1 MSLPIEM
8 SQRHQQIERVLES
21 EPKQCAELVRD
32 LLEVLER
39 ENWTQDQMFAIR
51 MAVEE
56 AVMNA
61 IKHGNSEDR
70 SKKVMVLFRIESDR
84 FYAKIS
90 DEGGGFCP
98 DEVPDPTDEAN
109 LEKTSGRGVMLMKT
123 FVDECRYNACGNSV
137 ELVKH
142 KN

>member
-1 MSLPIEM
+1 MSEKVLE
-8 SQRHQQIERVLES
+8 IERVLES
-21 EPKQCAELVRD
+21 DPKQCAVLVRE
-32 LLEVLER
+32 LLEMLED
-39 ENWTQDQMFAIR
+39 EQWTQDDMFAIR

-70 SKKVMVLFRIESDR
+70 AKKVEVLIRVEPKR
-84 FYAKIS
+84 FYAKVS

-98 DEVPDPTDEAN
+98 DDVPDPSEEAN
-109 LEKTSGRGVMLMKT
+109 LEKTSGRGVKLIKT

-137 ELVKH
+137 ELVKR
-142 KN
+142 KS

>member
-1 MSLPIEM
+1 MSDQVLEIK
-8 SQRHQQIERVLES
+8 RVLES
-21 EPKQCAELVRD
+21 DPKQCTELVRE
-32 LLEVLER
+32 LLGMLELER
-39 ENWTQDQMFAIR
+39 WTTDDMFAIR

-70 SKKVMVLFRIESDR
+70 AKKVEVYVRVEPRR

-98 DEVPDPTDEAN
+98 DDVPDPSEDAN
-109 LEKTSGRGVMLMKT
+109 LEKTSGRGVKLMKT
-123 FVDECRYNACGNSV
+123 FVDECRYNTCGNSV

-142 KN
+142 KG

>member
-1 MSLPIEM
+1 MSTNM
-8 SQRHQQIERVLES
+8 SDQVLEIERVLES
-21 EPKQCAELVRD
+21 DPKQCAELVRE
-32 LLEVLER
+32 LLEMLEM
-39 ENWTQDQMFAIR
+39 EKWTQDEMFAIR

-61 IKHGNSEDR
+61 IKHGNSADR
-70 SKKVMVLFRIESDR
+70 AKKVQVFIRIEPKR
-84 FYAKIS
+84 FYAKVS

-98 DEVPDPTDEAN
+98 DDVPDPTKEAN
-109 LEKTSGRGVMLMKT
+109 LEKTSGRGVMLMKS

-142 KN
+142 R

>member
-1 MSLPIEM
+1 MPAKMSEEVFEIK
-8 SQRHQQIERVLES
+8 RVLES
-21 EPKQCAELVRD
+21 APKQCAELLRELLDILEQKQWNKND
-32 LLEVLER
+32 L
-39 ENWTQDQMFAIR
+39 FGIR

-61 IKHGNSEDR
+61 IKHGNAQDPA
-70 SKKVMVLFRIESDR
+70 KKVEVLFRLEPDR

-98 DEVPDPTDEAN
+98 DDVPDPTEDAN
-109 LEKTSGRGVMLMKT
+109 LEKASGRGVKLIKS

-137 ELVKH
+137 ELVKLRS
-142 KN
+142 

>member
-1 MSLPIEM
+1 MPIEM
-8 SQRHQQIERVLES
+8 TRRNQEIKRVLES
-21 EPKQCAELVRD
+21 KPKQCAELVHD
-32 LLEVLER
+32 MLELLEQER
-39 ENWTQDQMFAIR
+39 WKQDDVFAIR

-61 IKHGNSEDR
+61 IKHGNAEDL
-70 SKKVMVLFRIESDR
+70 SKKVMVHLRIEPDR
-84 FYAKIS
+84 FYAKIT

-98 DEVPDPTDEAN
+98 DDVPDPTDDAN
-109 LEKTSGRGVMLMKT
+109 LEKTSGRGVMLIKS
-123 FVDECRYNACGNSV
+123 FVDECRYNKCGNSV